1 MGTTKMRRFT
11 GPPNGKTLTI
21 GRCVNQVKKRST
33 MRQYLFAAATLLQLS
48 LNPVLAQDAAN
59 GEDVFK
65 KCRTCHQ
72 VGDSAKNS
80 VGPILNGIIGRPAGT
95 MAGFSYSP
103 ANKEA
108 GSKGLVWS
116 EENLFKYLENPTV
129 FMPKTKMIFPGI
141 KDEQDRKD
149 LIAYL
154 KKFP

>member
-1 MGTTKMRRFT
+1 MPHYLRVVTVVL
-11 GPPNGKTLTI
+11 LTASI
-21 GRCVNQVKKRST
+21 K
-33 MRQYLFAAATLLQLS
+33 
-48 LNPVLAQDAAN
+48 PVLGQDAAN

-72 VGDSAKNS
+72 VGDAAKNS
-80 VGPILNGIIGRPAGT
+80 VGPILNGIVGRSAGT
-95 MAGFSYSP
+95 IEGFVYSP

-116 EENLFKYLENPTV
+116 EENLFKYLENPV
-129 FMPKTKMIFPGI
+129 AFMPKTKMIFPGI

-154 KKFP
+154 KKFPK

>member
-1 MGTTKMRRFT
+1 MG
-11 GPPNGKTLTI
+11 
-21 GRCVNQVKKRST
+21 
-33 MRQYLFAAATLLQLS
+33 QYQSIIAALLLMT
-48 LNPVLAQDAAN
+48 NIEPAFAQDAAN

-72 VGDSAKNS
+72 VGDAAKNS
-80 VGPILNGIIGRPAGT
+80 VGPILNGIVGRAAGT
-95 MAGFSYSP
+95 IEGFTYSP

-116 EENLFKYLENPTV
+116 EENLLKYLENPAA
-129 FMPKTKMIFPGI
+129 FMPKTKMIFPGV

-154 KKFP
+154 KKFPK